1 MKKTK
6 ITALTLLIMLVISF
20 MLPSAQAS
28 AAATLEVKATAGI
41 SGKAKYQS
49 VVPLQVTVKNNGADF
64 SGDMAINSA
73 NSYEAASA
81 MVVPIDI
88 AAGEEKTFTFY
99 LDGLADYSYSE
110 ADLFAFYEG
119 SIEKGK
125 KIAYKGTKRLQ
136 SNFLDPSSTFIYT
149 LTDKSDRLSAFLRL
163 STFVAQSNVE
173 VFNINQLK
181 DYTFPED
188 STCYGECNCC
198 R

>member
-6 ITALTLLIMLVISF
+6 WTALTLLVMLVMSF
-20 MLPSAQAS
+20 ILPATEAS
-28 AAATLEVKATAGI
+28 AAATLEVKATAGV

-64 SGDMAINSA
+64 SGDMAINSS

-81 MVVPIDI
+81 LVVPIDI

-99 LDGLADYSYSE
+99 LDGLADYSYSDT
-110 ADLFAFYEG
+110 DLFAFYEG

-125 KIAYKGTKRLQ
+125 RLPIRE
-136 SNFLDPSSTFIYT
+136 L
-149 LTDKSDRLSAFLRL
+149 
-163 STFVAQSNVE
+163 NVCNQI
-173 VFNINQLK
+173 FRPLINIHLYIN
-181 DYTFPED
+181 
-188 STCYGECNCC
+188 

>member
-1 MKKTK
+1 M
-6 ITALTLLIMLVISF
+6 TALTLLVMLVISF
-20 MLPSAQAS
+20 LLPSTQAS

-81 MVVPIDI
+81 IVVPIDI

-99 LDGLADYSYSE
+99 QDGLADYSYSD

-125 KIAYKGTKRLQ
+125 RLPIKELNAYNLI
-136 SNFLDPSSTFIYT
+136 F
-149 LTDKSDRLSAFLRL
+149 
-163 STFVAQSNVE
+163 
-173 VFNINQLK
+173 
-181 DYTFPED
+181 
-188 STCYGECNCC
+188 
-198 R
+198 

>member
-6 ITALTLLIMLVISF
+6 ITALTLLVMLMMSF
-20 MLPSAQAS
+20 LLPSTQAQA
-28 AAATLEVKATAGI
+28 AAPLEVKATAGI

-64 SGDMAINSA
+64 SGDMAINSS

-81 MVVPIDI
+81 LVVPIDI

-99 LDGLADYSYSE
+99 LDGLADNGYSD

-119 SIEKGK
+119 NIEKGK

-136 SNFLDPSSTFIYT
+136 SNF
-149 LTDKSDRLSAFLRL
+149 
-163 STFVAQSNVE
+163 
-173 VFNINQLK
+173 
-181 DYTFPED
+181 
-188 STCYGECNCC
+188 
-198 R
+198 